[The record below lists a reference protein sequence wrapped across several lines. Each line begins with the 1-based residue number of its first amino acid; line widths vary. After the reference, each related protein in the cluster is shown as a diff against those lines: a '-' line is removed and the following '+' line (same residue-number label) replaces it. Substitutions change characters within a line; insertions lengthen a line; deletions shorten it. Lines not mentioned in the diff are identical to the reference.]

1 MDQPVRGRVRGC
13 LGNQEKEPLR
23 NPGLDIMPDERGLS
37 GSSFS
42 CEKQMAS
49 GLEVVQ
55 CPLETGRD
63 DQSMLGTFSVNCGAS
78 SLGILFVRPMNRS
91 RGSASIWLPCGS
103 R

>member
-1 MDQPVRGRVRGC
+1 MDCVSVDVQGGYTCRRSYNCLAVGRV
-13 LGNQEKEPLR
+13 EV
-23 NPGLDIMPDERGLS
+23 MPDERGLS

-49 GLEVVQ
+49 GLEVIQ

-78 SLGILFVRPMNRS
+78 SLGILFVRLMNRS